1 MTLTLYNTLTR
12 RQEPFIP
19 FEPGQVRMYCCG
31 VTVYDYCHL
40 GHARSYIIWDIL
52 RRYLQWRGYAV
63 RYVQNFTDIDD
74 KILNRARQE
83 GSSMEEV
90 ADRYTQAYF
99 EDMARLNV
107 LEADAY
113 PRATHTLDG
122 IKRLIS
128 QLEQKGFAYPAG
140 GDVYYKVREFTNYG
154 KLSGRQLAEMQAGAS
169 GRVEAEDPEE
179 LKKQDPFD
187 FALWKAA
194 KPGEPSWESPWGAGR
209 PGWHIECSAM
219 VREVLGET
227 IDIHVG
233 GADLIFPH
241 HENEIAQSE
250 AVTGQA
256 LAKYWLHNGMVAV
269 NGEKMSKSLGNF
281 TTIRQLLDQGG
292 VDPMALRL
300 FVLQAN
306 YRKPLDFTDEAIASA
321 ENGWTTL
328 KDGLRF
334 GYEYGSKLGWDLD
347 SGAIVPESDALIA
360 QFGFG
365 RLGSG
370 RFGSGRFGV
379 GDFAREIAPEFDP
392 VVAQFQTAMDDDLNT
407 PSALAV
413 LFELAKELRRQGNI
427 WVHEGKLDMDS
438 QQLHHQWV
446 ALRELGKVLGLEV
459 NPEAD
464 NSTPEPGGLSDQ
476 EIESLIQ
483 DRLAARQGKN
493 FAEADRIRNQLQELG
508 ITLIDKPGG
517 VTQWHRN

>member
-83 GSSMEEV
+83 GTSMEAV

-122 IKRLIS
+122 IKRLIA

-140 GDVYYKVREFTNYG
+140 GDVYYKVRKFADYG
-154 KLSGRQLAEMQAGAS
+154 KLSGRQLGEMQAGAS

-250 AVTGQA
+250 AVTGQS

-347 SGAIVPESDALIA
+347 SGAIAPESDALVA
-360 QFGFG
+360 
-365 RLGSG
+365 
-370 RFGSGRFGV
+370 RFE
-379 GDFAREIAPEFDP
+379 A
-392 VVAQFQTAMDDDLNT
+392 AMNDDLNT

-427 WVHEGKLDMDS
+427 WVHEGKPDMDPE
-438 QQLHHQWV
+438 QLHHQWV
-446 ALRELGKVLGLEV
+446 TLRELGKVLGLEV
-459 NPEAD
+459 NPASE
-464 NSTPEPGGLSDQ
+464 NSAPEPGGLSDQ
-476 EIESLIQ
+476 EIDSLIQ